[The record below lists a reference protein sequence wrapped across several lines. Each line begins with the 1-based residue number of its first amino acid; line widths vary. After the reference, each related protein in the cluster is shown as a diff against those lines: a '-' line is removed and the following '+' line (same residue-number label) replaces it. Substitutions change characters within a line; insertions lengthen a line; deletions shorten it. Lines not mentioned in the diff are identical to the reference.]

1 MPSNHFCNKIGHERT
16 HALQK
21 RVAEALPFIPGSFV
35 IARDTA
41 FTYKGK
47 PTLITGHIVE
57 TVEAVAAVAHHLA

>member
-1 MPSNHFCNKIGHERT
+1 MHCKKELRKPCPLFP
-16 HALQK
+16 
-21 RVAEALPFIPGSFV
+21 VVFV